1 MKIGLNLL
9 YLLPSQVGGTE
20 TYATELMRA
29 LDRTVEG
36 DEFLVFLNSESAN
49 FHIPA
54 SPKFRKII
62 CGVRANNRIKR
73 YLFEQFVLP
82 FLVSWYRVDILH
94 SLGYVGPILLL
105 QKHIIT
111 IHDANFVRL
120 SWLMSPVKRRV
131 YGLIARL
138 SARTCNHII
147 TISSFAKEELV
158 NCLGVT
164 STKVTVVHHGVPL
177 ANEPAIGDGWLH
189 GLAEL
194 QPYVLV
200 LGGGSRHKNIR
211 SFVASFARVQDCF
224 PHKLVI
230 AGHLSDSMGD
240 LPEALELINSGRII
254 ITGFLKDTDLD
265 ATYRGADLFVFP
277 TLYEG
282 FGLPILEAQARSVPV
297 LCSRVASLPEIG
309 GNSVAYFDPTSVD
322 DMAEKLRDL
331 LGSPEVMRD
340 LVDRGHKNLLRFTW
354 EHAASQICAIYKHI
368 LVQT

>member
-9 YLLPSQVGGTE
+9 YLLPGQVGGTE

-29 LDRTVEG
+29 LNRTVEG
-36 DEFLVFLNSESAN
+36 DEFIVFLNSESAN

-62 CGVRANNRIKR
+62 CGVRANNRVKR

-120 SWLMSPVKRRV
+120 SWLMSSVKRRV

-158 NCLGVT
+158 NCLGVI
-164 STKVTVVHHGVPL
+164 SNKVTVVHHGAPL
-177 ANEPAIGDGWLH
+177 ANELASGDGWPH
-189 GLAEL
+189 DLAEHH
-194 QPYVLV
+194 PYVLV
-200 LGGGSRHKNIR
+200 LGGGSRHKNICSFVR
-211 SFVASFARVQDCF
+211 SFVRVQDRF

-230 AGHLSDSMGD
+230 AGRLSDSLGD
-240 LPEALELINSGRII
+240 LPEALELIESGRII
-254 ITGFLKDTDLD
+254 ITGFLGDADLD
-265 ATYRGADLFVFP
+265 AAYRGADLLVFP

-297 LCSRVASLPEIG
+297 LCSRIASLPEIG
-309 GNSVAYFDPTSVD
+309 GNSVAYFNPTSVD
-322 DMAEKLRDL
+322 DMAEKLADL
-331 LGSPEVMRD
+331 LRKPDVMKI
-340 LVDRGHKNLLRFTW
+340 LIKLGHENLRRFTW
-354 EHAASQICAIYKHI
+354 EQAATETHALYRRISA
-368 LVQT
+368 